1 MLLDLASD
9 PLLINLCSVVV
20 MTIRTIFWEND
31 AVVMID
37 ALIKGQEPTGVQKF
51 TMAELTNDP
60 TKTGDVMAN
69 FLPVV
74 QVTKSNVYDVVVKS
88 GFQSYDDVYRG
99 IPEDQ
104 RPPRP

>member
-1 MLLDLASD
+1 
-9 PLLINLCSVVV
+9 
-20 MTIRTIFWEND
+20 
-31 AVVMID
+31 
-37 ALIKGQEPTGVQKF
+37 
-51 TMAELTNDP
+51 MAELTNDK
-60 TKTGDVMAN
+60 TKSGSVMAN

-74 QVTKSNVYDVVVKS
+74 QVTKENVYDVVVKS